1 MLAKYVDGF
10 VFVVPKDKI
19 EEYQKMAEAGK
30 EMWMKYGALEYM
42 ECVGEDLDPKEMGGM
57 KSLAFTELAKAG
69 PNETVWFSFIVYESK
84 KRRDEIN
91 AKVMEE
97 MNKQAEENKDF
108 PMPFDMRRMAV
119 GGFEVKVEG

>member
-1 MLAKYVDGF
+1 MAKYVEGF
-10 VFVVPKDKI
+10 VFVVSKDKI
-19 EEYQKMAEAGK
+19 EEYQKVAEAGK

>member
-10 VFVVPKDKI
+10 VFVVPKGKI
-19 EEYQKMAEAGK
+19 EEYQKIAEAGK

-91 AKVMEE
+91 AKVIDE

>member
-1 MLAKYVDGF
+1 VLAKYVDGF

-91 AKVMEE
+91 AKVIDE

>member
-1 MLAKYVDGF
+1 MAKYVEGF
-10 VFVVPKDKI
+10 VLVVPKDKI
-19 EEYQKMAEAGK
+19 EEYQKMAEMGK

-42 ECVGEDLDPKEMGGM
+42 ECVGEDLNPREMGGI
-57 KSLAFTELAKAG
+57 KSLAFTELAKAQ

>member
-1 MLAKYVDGF
+1 VLAKYVDGY
-10 VFVVPKDKI
+10 VFVVPKGKI
-19 EEYQKMAEAGK
+19 EEYQKIAEAGK
-30 EMWMKYGALEYM
+30 EMWKKYGALEYM

-97 MNKQAEENKDF
+97 MNKQAEKNKDF

>member
-1 MLAKYVDGF
+1 LAKYVEGF
-10 VFVVPKDKI
+10 VLVVPKDKI
-19 EEYQKMAEAGK
+19 EEYQKMAEMGK

-42 ECVGEDLDPKEMGGM
+42 ECIGEDLNPREMGGI
-57 KSLAFTELAKAG
+57 KSLAFTELAKAQS
-69 PNETVWFSFIVYESK
+69 NETVWFSFIVYESK

-97 MNKQAEENKDF
+97 MDKQAEQYKDF

-119 GGFEVKVEG
+119 GGFDVKVEG

>member
-10 VFVVPKDKI
+10 VIVVPKDKI

-57 KSLAFTELAKAG
+57 KSLAFAELIKAG
-69 PNETVWFSFIVYESK
+69 SNESVWFSFIVYESR

-97 MNKQAEENKDF
+97 MNKQAEGNKDF

>member
-1 MLAKYVDGF
+1 MAKYVEGF
-10 VFVVPKDKI
+10 VLVVPKDKI
-19 EEYQKMAEAGK
+19 EEYQKMAEMGK

-42 ECVGEDLDPKEMGGM
+42 ECIGEDLNPREMGGI
-57 KSLAFTELAKAG
+57 KSLAFTELAKAQS
-69 PNETVWFSFIVYESK
+69 NETVWFSFIVYESK

-97 MNKQAEENKDF
+97 MDKQAEQYKDF

-119 GGFEVKVEG
+119 GGFDVKVEG

>member
-1 MLAKYVDGF
+1 MAKYVEGF
-10 VFVVPKDKI
+10 VLVVPKDKI

-42 ECVGEDLDPKEMGGM
+42 ECIGEDLNPREMGGI
-57 KSLAFTELAKAG
+57 KSLAFTELAKAQS
-69 PNETVWFSFIVYESK
+69 NETVWFSFIVYESK

-97 MNKQAEENKDF
+97 MDKQAEQYKDF

-119 GGFEVKVEG
+119 GGFDVKVEG

>member
-1 MLAKYVDGF
+1 LAKYVDGF
-10 VFVVPKDKI
+10 VLVVPKDKI

-42 ECVGEDLDPKEMGGM
+42 ECVGEDLDPREMGGM
-57 KSLAFTELAKAG
+57 KSLAFKELAKAET
-69 PNETVWFSFIVYESK
+69 NETVWFSFIVFESK

-97 MNKQAEENKDF
+97 MNKQAEKYTDF
-108 PMPFDMRRMAV
+108 PMPFDMKRMAV

>member
-1 MLAKYVDGF
+1 MAKYVEGF
-10 VFVVPKDKI
+10 VLVVPKDKI
-19 EEYQKMAEAGK
+19 EEYQKMAEMGK

-42 ECVGEDLDPKEMGGM
+42 ECIGEDLNPREMGGI
-57 KSLAFTELAKAG
+57 KSLAFTELAKAQ

-97 MNKQAEENKDF
+97 MDKQAEQYKDF

-119 GGFEVKVEG
+119 GGFDVKVEG

>member
-1 MLAKYVDGF
+1 VLAKYVDGF

-19 EEYQKMAEAGK
+19 EEYQKIAEAGK
-30 EMWMKYGALEYM
+30 EMWMKYCALEYM

-91 AKVMEE
+91 AKVIDE